1 MEWVLYRLDT
11 GMEQKKPTLVMM
23 CTTHTIKGS
32 VELIMAIL
40 YIAQVTNSRHF
51 QFGTAFIPAK
61 LQLICLYCVAGIY
74 QLWIF
79 PLSIPGMLSGKS

>member
-1 MEWVLYRLDT
+1 MGTLQVGYWN
-11 GMEQKKPTLVMM
+11 MEQKKSTLVMIS

-40 YIAQVTNSRHF
+40 YIAQVTNSGHF

-61 LQLICLYCVAGIY
+61 LQLICLYCMAGIY
-74 QLWIF
+74 
-79 PLSIPGMLSGKS
+79 